1 MKTPIKG
8 TVKEAYIEKGN
19 YEGYDYYRMVIR
31 LAEGFTLK
39 CKLTEYEYKSLM
51 NSKMVGV

>member
-39 CKLTEYEYKSLM
+39 CKLTEYEYKSLT
-51 NSKMVGV
+51 NSKMVII